1 MDVRTY
7 LQQFNNAGHIYNMA
21 FKSESVPRIPEFF
34 YNLKLFRLQEHTE
47 TFTHIKKI
55 FLRLTLMQLYTLTA

>member
-21 FKSESVPRIPEFF
+21 FKSESWVQSVPRIPEFF

-47 TFTHIKKI
+47 TFTHIKI
-55 FLRLTLMQLYTLTA
+55 YFWDSP